1 MQRCDDV
8 RVLAWRALA
17 RAHAV
22 LGAALDAAL
31 EERSG
36 VPLLTYD
43 VLSYL
48 AEADGQRLRMQEV
61 AERLP
66 LTPSGLTRLI
76 DRMEEAGLVRR
87 QVCSSDRRGTY
98 AVLTP
103 AGRRTLRRAGE
114 VHVRILEER
123 LVARLSAHE
132 LMCLRA
138 ACTKIAGLVE
148 DQPTND

>member
-1 MQRCDDV
+1 MQRCDDA
-8 RVLAWRALA
+8 RVLAWRALT
-17 RAHAV
+17 RAHAI
-22 LGAALDAAL
+22 LEAALDAAL
-31 EERSG
+31 EEHSG
-36 VPLLTYD
+36 VALLTYD

-48 AEADGQRLRMQEV
+48 AEADGQRLRLQEI

-66 LTPSGLTRLI
+66 LTRSGLTRLI
-76 DRMEEAGLVRR
+76 DRMEEADLVRR

-123 LVARLSAHE
+123 LVARLSPHE
-132 LMCLRA
+132 LVCLRA
-138 ACTKIAGLVE
+138 ACTKIASLVE